1 MKPSSIAITIAA
13 AAALFCAPLVAR
25 SQDAASQSGA
35 QAEAKGAGIT
45 EDQIRARLTGKLLFL
60 RGFYLDNGLNFNENG
75 GVIGSPATGSFTLC
89 AIEIKKARLTK
100 HKLELEGD
108 RYGLHFYGALPY
120 EDDNKPYDRVRLT
133 TKRSLHISIDR
144 ELVVIPKVKK
154 AKKGDVK
161 LAAKTAPAGA
171 ASSAEGAEAPAE
183 QASAPAAPAVPAAV
197 DPNAVT
203 TTASPAHSAKLL
215 NQAIDNIFAERID
228 DRMMAKLPDY
238 WQFYFHEKVLK
249 HGFKP
254 SDPGVL
260 RLDADTKPP
269 KMLNSLEPDSNEYA
283 QKNGIAGITLFR
295 TVVDAQGKPTEIAI
309 ARPIGFGLDE
319 KAVEAI
325 RKSRFAPAM
334 KDGKP
339 VPVVVDLVVTFRIFS
354 NRTRGTAIGGAPK
367 PPVAEALTK
376 PTASQTAN

>member
-1 MKPSSIAITIAA
+1 MKPSSIAVTLAA
-13 AAALFCAPLVAR
+13 AAALLCAPLAAR
-25 SQDAASQSGA
+25 PLDTTPQAGAAP
-35 QAEAKGAGIT
+35 QAEAKGPGIT
-45 EDQIRARLTGKLLFL
+45 EDQVRARLTNKLLFL
-60 RGFYLDNGLNFNENG
+60 RGFYMDNDLNFNENG
-75 GVIGSPATGSFTLC
+75 GVIGSPSTGSFTLC
-89 AIEIKKARLTK
+89 AIEIKKVRLTK

-133 TKRSLHISIDR
+133 TKRALHISIDR
-144 ELVVIPKVKK
+144 ELVVIPKAKK
-154 AKKGDVK
+154 EKKGDVK
-161 LAAKTAPAGA
+161 QAAKTAPTG
-171 ASSAEGAEAPAE
+171 ASSDEAEATAE
-183 QASAPAAPAVPAAV
+183 QASLKTASAAPAAV

-215 NQAIDNIFAERID
+215 SQAIDNIFAERID
-228 DRMMAKLPDY
+228 DRMMARLPDY

-260 RLDADTKPP
+260 RLDADMKPP
-269 KMLNSLEPDSNEYA
+269 KVLNSLEPGSNEYA
-283 QKNGIAGITLFR
+283 QKNNIAGITLFR
-295 TVVDAQGKPTEIAI
+295 TVVDAQGRPTEIAI

-325 RKSRFAPAM
+325 RRSHFTPAI

-354 NRTRGTAIGGAPK
+354 NRTRGTAIEGAAK
-367 PPVAEALTK
+367 PVAEALTK
-376 PTASQTAN
+376 PPSNQGTN